1 MIKRVN
7 DIKAEELHN
16 PKGGRGL
23 AVKLAYSEAAELS
36 GAIRMMAVM
45 DLQPDSEIGKHT
57 HENDSEIYL
66 MLDGVAVVNDN
77 GTEDLLNPGDMLITK
92 KGEFH
97 SIENKS
103 ATNVTFLAIIVE

>member
-7 DIKAEELHN
+7 NINAEEIAN
-16 PKGGRGL
+16 PKNGRGF
-23 AVKLAYSEAAELS
+23 AVKLAYNEAAELK
-36 GAIRMMAVM
+36 GNITMVAVM
-45 DLQPDSEIGKHT
+45 DLQPDSEVGQHIHD
-57 HENDSEIYL
+57 NDSEIYL

-77 GTEDLLNPGDMLITK
+77 GTEDLLNPGDMLITR

-103 ATNVTFLAIIVE
+103 ATNITFLAIIVE